1 MKDVFGTDRGGCLG
15 AEGPS
20 AGEACACVD
29 FRSLRDAMTEEQR
42 RAEGAFV
49 ACQRA
54 SELYLT
60 CTCGHP
66 AYQHTPRKGAAGGA
80 RVQTIAGASAKDPAR

>member
-1 MKDVFGTDRGGCLG
+1 MVVRLTSI
-15 AEGPS
+15 AEVCP
-20 AGEACACVD
+20 CAD
-29 FRSLRDAMTEEQR
+29 FCSLRDAMTEEQR

-54 SELYLT
+54 SELFLT

-66 AYQHTPRKGAAGGA
+66 AHQHTPRSEGATLGDRLQTTASGA
-80 RVQTIAGASAKDPAR
+80 TRR